1 MPLSDYKKVL
11 VTGASSG
18 IGQALV
24 QRLSGQGL
32 EVHALARREERLSEL
47 AASTGCTPLALDLRD
62 TDALYSRLAN
72 QRYDI
77 LINNAGLG
85 RGYDSLAAASR
96 DDIERTIETNVTAAV
111 HILRALLPGM
121 IERQCGHVVNVGS
134 ITGLYPM
141 PFALYAAS
149 KGALHLLSQSL
160 RMELKG
166 SAVRCTEICPARV
179 RTEFFATAFDDPH
192 KAAAAAEGFE
202 LLEPSDIA
210 DAIHYA
216 LDAPWRVNVSTI
228 EITPTEQYIG
238 GAHIEPVKRS

>member
-1 MPLSDYKKVL
+1 MSLSDYRKVL

-18 IGQALV
+18 IGEAV
-24 QRLSGQGL
+24 VRRLTSHNL
-32 EVHALARREERLSEL
+32 EVHALARRQDRLSEL
-47 AASTGCTPLALDLRD
+47 ASATGCIHLALDLRD
-62 TDALYSRLAN
+62 TDVLYDTLQSTE
-72 QRYDI
+72 YDV

-96 DDIERTIETNVTAAV
+96 EDISRTIETNVTAAIHVV
-111 HILRALLPGM
+111 HALLPGM
-121 IERQCGHVVNVGS
+121 ITRQRGHLVNLGS
-134 ITGLYPM
+134 IAGLYPM
-141 PFALYAAS
+141 PAALYSAS
-149 KGALHLLSQSL
+149 KGALHLLSQGL

-179 RTEFFATAFDDPH
+179 RTEFFDTAFDDPT
-192 KAAAAAEGFE
+192 KAAQAALGFE

-210 DAIHYA
+210 DAILYA

-238 GAHIEPVKRS
+238 GVYIEPVGR